1 MKDQANIQNVIA
13 LDLTGSS
20 NYFKKYHILK
30 MFPASTSFLLALCKF
45 AVTLISAG
53 NACKLKKS
61 DNKNNIATVFFSAI
75 RSEGSE

>member
-30 MFPASTSFLLALCKF
+30 MFSSQYILFISTL
-45 AVTLISAG
+45 
-53 NACKLKKS
+53 
-61 DNKNNIATVFFSAI
+61 
-75 RSEGSE
+75 